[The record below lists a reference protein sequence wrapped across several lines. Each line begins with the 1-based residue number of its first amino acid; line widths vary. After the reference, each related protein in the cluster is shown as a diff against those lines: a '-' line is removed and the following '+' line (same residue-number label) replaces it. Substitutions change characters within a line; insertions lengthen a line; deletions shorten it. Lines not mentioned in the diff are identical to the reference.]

1 MQLKLNSLLKKVN
14 KEKYEKYLEYVPDF
28 KEAKTQKFTTIVFT
42 LIAFIILLIFA
53 INPTLSTIAK
63 LHKQVE
69 DAKTFNEKLDQ
80 KVNSLSILQT
90 KYNNL
95 QSDLPVIYSAVPKK
109 AEATLLMGQ
118 IQSLINQANLS
129 LVSLQVLDV
138 VTSETDDF
146 SSYTFDVSARGE
158 YENMLSFLENITSM
172 QRIIALSNVTIK
184 RQTENNNDILQIN
197 IRGSALFKK

>member
-28 KEAKTQKFTTIVFT
+28 KEAKT
-42 LIAFIILLIFA
+42 
-53 INPTLSTIAK
+53 
-63 LHKQVE
+63 
-69 DAKTFNEKLDQ
+69 FNEKLDQ

-95 QSDLPVIYSAVPKK
+95 QPDLPIIYSAVPKK

-118 IQSLINQANLS
+118 IQSLVSQANLS
-129 LVSLQVLDV
+129 LVSLQILDV
-138 VTSETDDF
+138 VTSKTDDF
-146 SSYTFDVSARGE
+146 SSYTFEVSARGE

-197 IRGSALFKK
+197 IR